1 MDPVRQL
8 DPKFTRAMQFAQN
21 FTRKHGKAS
30 ISNLYVIQR
39 IDLDGNVVDEKYG
52 MNLMTDYGLTTFFS
66 NSLPAFPKN
75 LYVGQGGGGTISFD
89 TTTNTLITP
98 LTTTPATN
106 SNTTIYY
113 NFPMYY
119 DNTTG
124 MVTTVCQ
131 YLECYLDYN
140 FDDWY
145 QDVSIYEY
153 GIGTANDALW
163 THSWVY
169 DNFGGL
175 GMVTKKPN
183 ERLVFTVYLCMSY
196 RTNLINTEWN
206 NGKYVVITSPQRF
219 FGNHMREDNLQTY
232 KRYSVYYSR
241 GKSNQQTA
249 FDDTSKSVS
258 IISNLSE
265 MTIIA
270 GETADTGYVDGFRNI
285 SPGFVSFERA
295 FMNPICNFDVVMKPD
310 KDTAEKPEGF
320 SDTFGKANFLPF
332 TQVTMSNSYTYNP
345 STQLYDLPDTFLNDP
360 NRWYDENSMEHDA
373 AITMYYSY
381 HDTATPVYVYINMK
395 TDDPILKIEGN
406 LLTVYATN
414 EYWDRSKW
422 VFINDLSNVP
432 NTCEILDGQG
442 NPLNP
447 RCMKYWITSSNL
459 EDLKPVRASQKF
471 TYTDANGDFTF
482 HHYFSTVPKGFY
494 DAISSKQYQWFMV
507 NNAIYTLSDTRT
519 TTVSTS
525 TGYSN
530 IQSYTC
536 DTSILTFISGSNS
549 FIVTD
554 MTQSSVTP
562 STIQNTAGISNL
574 WACYRTDSKNG
585 RAIVSDY
592 AGSNL
597 LKIDYR
603 DGSNVTQTGIT
614 NCSIGCMIL
623 NTENYAMI
631 DSANP
636 KTILVKNFDTDA
648 SVTSFTVTGNNP
660 VLLFGYGNQLY
671 VSDCSTYMIICDIVA
686 GTMTTCGGNLNSNF
700 SGTNRSLLRVEA
712 ATDFM
717 ILYRYDQCNTD
728 TYAYVFEKD
737 RPTLYRTL
745 GFNPGDNYH
754 SNAHIVLRELNK
766 TANGVTTV
774 LILTNDYWTSSTGQG
789 CRQISLDLGRY
800 MKSDKTDTTGK
811 LEFNRVEKRR
821 WIPYGDHIICEQDTF
836 PIANLIPHRI
846 VGTTNT
852 VSTVDNIKNIRDKRW
867 TTTISNISEWQ
878 GKPPGNQM

>member
-1 MDPVRQL
+1 MDSARQL

-21 FTRKHGKAS
+21 FMRKHGKPS

-39 IDLDGNVVDEKYG
+39 VDLDGNVIDEKYG
-52 MNLMTDYGLTTFFS
+52 MNLMTDYGLTTFFG
-66 NSLPAFPKN
+66 NGLPAFPKN
-75 LYVGQGGGGTISFD
+75 LYVGQGGGGTVTFD

-98 LTTTPATN
+98 LTTTAATN
-106 SNTTIYY
+106 SDTTIYY

-124 MVTTVCQ
+124 IVTTVCQ

-153 GIGTANDALW
+153 GIGTANNALW

-183 ERLVFTVYLCMSY
+183 ERLIFTVYLCMSY
-196 RTNLINTEWN
+196 STNLINTEWN
-206 NGKYVVITSPQRF
+206 KGKYVVITSPRRF
-219 FGNHMREDNLQTY
+219 FANHMREDNLQTY
-232 KRYSVYYSR
+232 KRYSVYYNR
-241 GKSNQQTA
+241 GRSNQQTA
-249 FDDTSKSVS
+249 FDDTTKSLDIV
-258 IISNLSE
+258 SNLSE

-270 GETADTGYVDGFRNI
+270 GETAETGYVDGFRNI
-285 SPGFVSFERA
+285 STGFVSFERA
-295 FMNPICNFDVVMKPD
+295 FMSPICNFDTVMKPD
-310 KDTAEKPEGF
+310 KDSAEKPEGF

-332 TQVTMSNSYTYNP
+332 TQVTMSKSYTYNP
-345 STQLYDLPDTFLNDP
+345 STQLYDLEDTFVNDP

-381 HDTATPVYVYINMK
+381 HDTATPVYVYINMN
-395 TDDPILKIEGN
+395 TSDPILRVDGN

-422 VFINDLSNVP
+422 VFINDLSNIP
-432 NTCEILDGQG
+432 STCEILDGQG

-447 RCMKYWITSSNL
+447 RRMKYWITSSNI

-471 TYTDANGDFTF
+471 AYTDANGDYTF
-482 HHYFSTVPKGFY
+482 HHYFTAVPKGFY
-494 DAISSKQYQWFMV
+494 DAISSKQYQWFMI
-507 NNAIYTLSDTRT
+507 NNVVYTLSDIRT
-519 TTVSTS
+519 TTISTK
-525 TGYSN
+525 TGYDQ

-536 DTSILTFISGSNS
+536 DSTILTFISSSNS
-549 FIVTD
+549 FIISD
-554 MTQSSVTP
+554 MTQSTISP
-562 STIQNTAGISNL
+562 QTIQNTAGISNL

-592 AGSNL
+592 ANSIL

-603 DGSNVTQTGIT
+603 DGSNVVQTGIT
-614 NCSIGCMIL
+614 NCPIGCVII

-631 DSANP
+631 DSSNP

-671 VSDCSTYMIICDIVA
+671 VSDCSTYMIMCDIDA
-686 GTMTTCGGNLNSNF
+686 GTMITCGGNLNSNF
-700 SGTNRSLLRVEA
+700 SGTNRALLRVEA
-712 ATDFM
+712 STDFM
-717 ILYRYDQCNTD
+717 ILYRYDQRDTN
-728 TYAYVFEKD
+728 TYAYAFEHD
-737 RPTLYRTL
+737 RPQLYRTL
-745 GFNPGDNYH
+745 GFNPGDYRSH
-754 SNAHIVLRELNK
+754 AHITLHELNK
-766 TANGVTTV
+766 TANGVTTI
-774 LILTNDYWTSSTGQG
+774 LIITNSYSTSSAGNG
-789 CRQISLDLGRY
+789 CQQRALDFGRY
-800 MKSDKTDTTGK
+800 MKSDKTDTNGM
-811 LEFNRVEKRR
+811 LEFNRTEKRR

-846 VGTTNT
+846 VGTTDT
-852 VSTVDNIKNIRDKRW
+852 VSTIDNIKNIRDKRW
-867 TTTISNISEWQ
+867 TTTVSNISEWQ

>member
-1 MDPVRQL
+1 
-8 DPKFTRAMQFAQN
+8 
-21 FTRKHGKAS
+21 
-30 ISNLYVIQR
+30 
-39 IDLDGNVVDEKYG
+39 
-52 MNLMTDYGLTTFFS
+52 
-66 NSLPAFPKN
+66 
-75 LYVGQGGGGTISFD
+75 
-89 TTTNTLITP
+89 
-98 LTTTPATN
+98 
-106 SNTTIYY
+106 
-113 NFPMYY
+113 
-119 DNTTG
+119 
-124 MVTTVCQ
+124 
-131 YLECYLDYN
+131 
-140 FDDWY
+140 
-145 QDVSIYEY
+145 
-153 GIGTANDALW
+153 
-163 THSWVY
+163 
-169 DNFGGL
+169 
-175 GMVTKKPN
+175 
-183 ERLVFTVYLCMSY
+183 
-196 RTNLINTEWN
+196 
-206 NGKYVVITSPQRF
+206 
-219 FGNHMREDNLQTY
+219 
-232 KRYSVYYSR
+232 
-241 GKSNQQTA
+241 
-249 FDDTSKSVS
+249 
-258 IISNLSE
+258 
-265 MTIIA
+265 
-270 GETADTGYVDGFRNI
+270 
-285 SPGFVSFERA
+285 
-295 FMNPICNFDVVMKPD
+295 
-310 KDTAEKPEGF
+310 
-320 SDTFGKANFLPF
+320 
-332 TQVTMSNSYTYNP
+332 
-345 STQLYDLPDTFLNDP
+345 
-360 NRWYDENSMEHDA
+360 
-373 AITMYYSY
+373 
-381 HDTATPVYVYINMK
+381 
-395 TDDPILKIEGN
+395 
-406 LLTVYATN
+406 
-414 EYWDRSKW
+414 
-422 VFINDLSNVP
+422 
-432 NTCEILDGQG
+432 
-442 NPLNP
+442 
-447 RCMKYWITSSNL
+447 MKYWITSSNL